1 MIARLR
7 GMLRTFQRLDIV
19 EAKVNWLEEA
29 MRDVIGGKV
38 S

>member
-38 S
+38 

>member
-19 EAKVNWLEEA
+19 EAKVLWLEEA

-38 S
+38 